1 MRKLLTAVWMSSLLL
16 FTFLAVWPADAQSP
30 EELYEEYITPETR
43 AIMERFEQAEREA
56 QEAEALARARRMLI
70 LAMSV
75 LIGLIPVTVNGR
87 KILKE
92 KTWKDNPSGTVSA
105 LLISVAGGVVLF
117 GLNYG
122 VLYLKFR
129 YGDAF
134 NTTMAFLLVAGL
146 TAGGVYL
153 LKKKG
158 DGLS

>member
-1 MRKLLTAVWMSSLLL
+1 MRKLLNAVWMSSLLL
-16 FTFLAVWPADAQSP
+16 LTFLAAWPADAQSP

-134 NTTMAFLLVAGL
+134 NTMMAFLLVAGL
-146 TAGGVYL
+146 IAGGVYL